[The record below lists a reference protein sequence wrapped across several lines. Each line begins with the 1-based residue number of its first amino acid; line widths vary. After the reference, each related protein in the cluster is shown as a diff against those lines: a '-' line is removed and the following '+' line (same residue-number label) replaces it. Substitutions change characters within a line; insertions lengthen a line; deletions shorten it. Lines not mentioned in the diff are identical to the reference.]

1 MLDRL
6 KHKATARLPLVHFLH
21 SCTHTLLRG
30 GTLPLPLFPLFPLNS
45 FRQLD
50 ATETHVPIP
59 KELLDIL
66 VCPACKAPVKPMP
79 DDSGLK
85 CQSPTCRRVYPVRDD
100 IPVMLVEEATI
111 TPE

>member
-1 MLDRL
+1 MLNRL
-6 KHKATARLPLVHFLH
+6 KQKAVARLPLLHFLH

-30 GTLPLPLFPLFPLNS
+30 GTLPLPLFPLFPLHS

-50 ATETHVPIP
+50 TTERHMPIP

-66 VCPACKAPVKPMP
+66 VCPVCKAPVKPTP

-85 CQSPTCRRVYPVRDD
+85 CQSCRRVYPVRDD
-100 IPVMLVEEATI
+100 IPVMLAEEATI
-111 TPE
+111 APE